1 MAQFTPGSRE
11 DIVCRKDGTLR
22 HSEPTA
28 GENLSCVVV
37 FVIVYYFL
45 IAAMVWFVFLTYAW
59 HLRAV
64 GNVQDRIDK
73 KGSYFHLIAW
83 SLPLVLTIT
92 TLALSE
98 VDGNSIVG
106 ICFVGY
112 RNHPIRSGLLLG
124 PLCGVILVGGYFI
137 IRGMIMLFGLKHF
150 ANDIKSTSASNKIH
164 LIIVRMSVCALF
176 TLLFIL
182 VSIACHVN
190 EFRHSQ
196 EWAESLREY
205 VM

>member
-1 MAQFTPGSRE
+1 MQFTPGSRE

-22 HSEPTA
+22 YSEPTA
-28 GENLSCVVV
+28 GQNLSCVVV

-45 IAAMVWFVFLTYAW
+45 TAAMVWFVFLTYAW

-64 GNVQDRIDK
+64 GNFQDRIDK
-73 KGSYFHLIAW
+73 KGSYFHLVAW

-98 VDGNSIVG
+98 VDGNSTVG

-112 RNHPIRSGLLLG
+112 LNHSMRAGLLLG
-124 PLCGVILVGGYFI
+124 PLFSVIFVGGYFI
-137 IRGMIMLFGLKHF
+137 VRGMIMLFALKQF
-150 ANDIKSTSASNKIH
+150 ANVIKSTLASSKIH
-164 LIIVRMSVCALF
+164 LIIVRMGLCALF

-182 VSIACHVN
+182 VAVASHIY
-190 EFRHSQ
+190 EFRHTP
-196 EWAESLREY
+196 EWSKSLHEY
-205 VM
+205 IM

>member
-1 MAQFTPGSRE
+1 MAQFTPGSRD

-28 GENLSCVVV
+28 GENLSCVVI
-37 FVIVYYFL
+37 FVVVYYFL

-73 KGSYFHLIAW
+73 KGSYFHLVAW

-98 VDGNSIVG
+98 VDGNSTVG

-112 RNHPIRSGLLLG
+112 LNHSIRACLLLG
-124 PLCGVILVGGYFI
+124 PLLGVILVGGYFI

-164 LIIVRMSVCALF
+164 LIIVRMGLCALF
-176 TLLFIL
+176 SLVFIL
-182 VSIACHVN
+182 VAIACHTY
-190 EFRHSQ
+190 EFRHAN
-196 EWAESLREY
+196 EWAESLKNY
-205 VM
+205 IM